1 MLIRVLL
8 SWHLMGENQP
18 CNMITVDLVFTFEDY
33 MERRKGLV
41 FFSYLKVGTI
51 RIDNSWYM
59 LIFNYYV

>member
-1 MLIRVLL
+1 
-8 SWHLMGENQP
+8 MGENQP
-18 CNMITVDLVFTFEDY
+18 CNMITVDLVFPFEDY

-51 RIDNSWYM
+51 GIDNSRYM